1 MILQGPRSF
10 GFTGV
15 VGLLLALSL
24 TACGS
29 DSSSKNGSGLEKST
43 VTVGYI
49 PAPDFAALFL
59 AKQKGFFQQE
69 GLTVKPELEA
79 GGATAVP
86 KLASGSLDFSINN
99 YVSAIQATSKGVGAE
114 KVVADAYQLSSN
126 CMGLMVPAD
135 SNIHKPQDLKGKKI
149 AVNTKAN
156 VTQLAITAGLKPY
169 GITIPDSDFVEIDYP
184 QMINALKTHSVD
196 AAVMIEPF
204 ISASEQ
210 TLGARMVVDVED
222 GTTADFPVSAYVT
235 TQKFA
240 KKNPKTVAAFQRAI
254 NKAQQ
259 LIADDRKLVEQV
271 LPTYTKIDP
280 KTASIIHIARY
291 PTSVSRTRIQRVADV
306 MLQYGYLK
314 TRFDAGSL
322 L

>member
-1 MILQGPRSF
+1 MMLQGPRSF
-10 GFTGV
+10 RFTGV
-15 VGLLLALSL
+15 VGLVLALSL

-29 DSSSKNGSGLEKST
+29 GSSSKDKTGLEKT
-43 VTVGYI
+43 TITVGYI
-49 PAPDFAALFL
+49 PAPDFAALFV

-99 YVSAIQATSKGVGAE
+99 YVSAIEATSKGVGAE

-126 CMGLMVPAD
+126 CVVMMVPAD

-149 AVNTKAN
+149 AINTKAN
-156 VTQLAITAGLKPY
+156 VTQLTTTAVLKPY
-169 GITIPDSDFVEIDYP
+169 GITIPDSDFVEVDYP
-184 QMINALKTHSVD
+184 QMINALKSHSVD

-204 ISASEQ
+204 VSASEEA
-210 TLGARMVVDVED
+210 LGARMIVDMQA
-222 GTTADFPVSAYVT
+222 GTTADFPLSAYVT

-254 NKAQQ
+254 DKAQQ
-259 LIADDRKLVEQV
+259 LVASDRKVVEQI

-280 KTASIIHIARY
+280 KTASIIHIGRY

-314 TRFDAGSL
+314 TKFDAGSL

>member
-1 MILQGPRSF
+1 MLQGQRSY

-15 VGLLLALSL
+15 VGMLLALSL
-24 TACGS
+24 AACGS
-29 DSSSKNGSGLEKST
+29 GSSSKNSSGLEKST

-49 PAPDFAALFL
+49 PAPDFAALFV
-59 AKQKGFFQQE
+59 AKQKGLFQQE
-69 GLTVKPELEA
+69 GLTVKTELEA

-86 KLASGSLDFSINN
+86 KLASGALDFSINN
-99 YVSAIQATSKGVGAE
+99 YVSAIEATSKGVGAE
-114 KVVADAYQLSSN
+114 KVVADAYQLSPN

-135 SNIHKPQDLKGKKI
+135 SSIHKPQDLKGKKV

-156 VTQLAITAGLKPY
+156 VTQLAVTAGLKPY
-169 GITIPDSDFVEIDYP
+169 GITIPDNDFVEVDYP
-184 QMINALKTHSVD
+184 KMISALKNHSVD

-210 TLGARMVVDVED
+210 GLGARMVLDMQD
-222 GTTADFPVSAYVT
+222 GTTADFPVSSYVT
-235 TQKFA
+235 TQKYA

-259 LIADDRKLVEQV
+259 MIAGDRKLVEQV
-271 LPTYTKIDP
+271 LPTYTQIDA
-280 KTASIIHIARY
+280 KTASIIHIGRY

-314 TRFDAGSL
+314 AKFDAGSL